1 MVNGGRHLAAR
12 RNSMINYRAWNKND
26 KKMYY
31 AEYGKHCFV
40 TNTEWWAIGD
50 PDTED
55 YVATSVNS
63 ELMMS
68 TGIRD
73 KNGVLIYEGDLV
85 RVNGGRVFRVVF
97 FTDVSAFGLKNDVIG
112 YTFISM
118 TTKEKEIVGH
128 IYDGETHE

>member
-1 MVNGGRHLAAR
+1 
-12 RNSMINYRAWNKND
+12 
-26 KKMYY
+26 MYY
-31 AEYGKHCFV
+31 AEFGKHCFV
-40 TNTEWWAIGD
+40 TNTKWWAIGD

-63 ELMMS
+63 ELMLS

-85 RVNGGRVFRVVF
+85 RVNGDRVFRVVF
-97 FTDVSAFGLKNDVIG
+97 FIDVSAFGLKNDVIG

-118 TTKEKEIVGH
+118 TTKEKEVVGH